1 MSQHSV
7 PVIQIN
13 NMEKHPNA
21 DNLSIIKIGG
31 YEVIVQ
37 TKEWSIGDVACYV
50 EPDMVV
56 PNNEMFSFLKG
67 HTHIKVRKFR
77 GRYSQGLLI
86 PLPSEFDWIPPHPR
100 LQVGDNA
107 MEALGIT
114 RYIPPEPITLHDENV
129 SAPPGVFLK
138 YDVENGYKY
147 QNVFQEGEPVVV
159 TEKLHGSSAKYVFND
174 GVMYCGSRTQWKKES
189 ETNLWWKGLRQN
201 EWIEKWCKDHN
212 RLCLYGEVFGQVQ
225 NLKYGA
231 NTNQIFFRAF
241 DIWHI
246 KEARWIDFVD
256 VFTKYCLLISSNK
269 WVPIIH
275 HGKFD
280 VEHIKGLA
288 ERDSVIPGANH
299 CCEGVVV
306 RPIQERHDPKL
317 GRVQLKFV
325 SNRYLSKGK

>member
-1 MSQHSV
+1 MSTHSC
-7 PVIQIN
+7 PVIEVK
-13 NMEKHPNA
+13 MEKHPDA
-21 DNLSIIKIGG
+21 DALSIVKIDG
-31 YEVIVQ
+31 YEVIVR
-37 TKEWSIGDVACYV
+37 TEEWNDGDIAVYIP
-50 EPDMVV
+50 PDCVV
-56 PNNEMFSFLKG
+56 PNSELFGFLKG
-67 HTHIKVRKFR
+67 HTRIKVRKFR

-86 PLPSEFDWIPPHPR
+86 LPPSEFDFD
-100 LQVGDNA
+100 LNVGDNA
-107 MEALGIT
+107 MEFLGIV
-114 RYIPPEPITLHDENV
+114 RYEPPEPITLHDENV
-129 SAPPGVFLK
+129 SAPPGVIVK

-159 TEKLHGSSAKYVFND
+159 TEKIHGANARFTCID
-174 GVMYCGSRTQWKKES
+174 GVMYCGSRTRWKKES

-201 EWIEKWCKDHN
+201 LWIEDWCRTHQGF
-212 RLCLYGEVFGQVQ
+212 CLYGEVFGQVQ

-231 NTNQIFFRAF
+231 NNNQIFFRAF

-256 VFTKYCLLISSNK
+256 VFTKYCSLINSHV
-269 WVPIIH
+269 WVPIVH
-275 HGKFD
+275 HGRFD
-280 VEHIKGLA
+280 LEHIKSLA
-288 ERDSVIPGANH
+288 EQDSVIPGAKH